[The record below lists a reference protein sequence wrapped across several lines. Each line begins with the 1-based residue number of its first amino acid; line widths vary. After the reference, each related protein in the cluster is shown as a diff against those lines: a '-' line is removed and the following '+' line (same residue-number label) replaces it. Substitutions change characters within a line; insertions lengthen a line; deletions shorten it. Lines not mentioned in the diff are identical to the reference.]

1 VRVLAIDPGERHIGV
16 ALSDPSG
23 TVARP
28 LTTFKHVARAT
39 NAARIARLATE
50 HEAELIL
57 IGTALDSEGQPGLQA
72 RRAENLATA
81 VREATA
87 IPVRLHDESFTTQA
101 AEDSMRAAGKT
112 RRARREQ
119 VHAVAAAALLQGYLD
134 GHSGETPP
142 G

>member
-1 VRVLAIDPGERHIGV
+1 VRVLAIDPGARHIGV

-28 LTTFKHVARAT
+28 LTTFGHKARAAD
-39 NAARIARLATE
+39 AARIAALAAE
-50 HEAELIL
+50 HEAELVL
-57 IGTALDSEGQPGLQA
+57 IGMALDSEGEPGAAA
-72 RRAENLATA
+72 RHAENLAAA
-81 VREATA
+81 VRQHTT
-87 IPVRLHDESFTTQA
+87 IPVQLHDESFTTQTA
-101 AEDSMRAAGKT
+101 QRSLRDAGKR

-119 VHAVAAAALLQGYLD
+119 IHAVAAAALLQGYLD

>member
-28 LTTFKHVARAT
+28 LTTFKHIARPAD
-39 NAARIARLATE
+39 AARIAALAAE
-50 HEAELIL
+50 HDAELIV
-57 IGTALDSEGQPGLQA
+57 IGIALDSDGLPGPQA
-72 RRAENLATA
+72 RRAENLASA
-81 VREATA
+81 VREQTA
-87 IPVRLHDESFTTQA
+87 VQVQMYDESFTTQT
-101 AEDSMRAAGKT
+101 AEGSMRAAGKS
-112 RRARREQ
+112 RRARREH
-119 VHAVAAAALLQGYLD
+119 VHAVAAAALLQGFLD